1 MKKINLKFDINIKLV
16 FFFIS
21 FIFFIYLLYL
31 SIPSL
36 YDTGRVQKDIS
47 EKLDKDFNLKFSLST
62 DISYRIL
69 PKPHFVI
76 KDCELIQ
83 LKSNIS
89 NRVAEIQ
96 DLKIFIKQ
104 SNFFDKKIYIKNLRI
119 TKANFFLNK
128 PNINFIKNFLDN
140 KFSIHEIKITKSKI
154 FFKDKNDELI
164 FIYSIKDF
172 KSKYQKDNNKNVLTM
187 DGEIFNINNKI
198 NWNKDFDTKKKITK
212 ISAKKIFLNFKNEAQ
227 LKNDEYEYS
236 NILEIQ
242 SNRFKTNYKYNK
254 NNITF
259 FSKKSL
265 IKNTLI
271 DYEGS
276 IDLNPFN
283 FFIDINSKKINL
295 NYFFKNLDLLH
306 EILVSKILFKKNLF
320 GKINLKSDNITK
332 SKIFDNASINI
343 DFQGGTIN
351 LDNTIFTSNNLGV
364 LKIINSKFFINN
376 DNLLFDGVSK
386 LNIKNLNYF
395 YKIFLT
401 PKKHRIDL
409 DSIDFHFEVNPKTG
423 IFKIKKILLYDKEKK
438 LIDNK
443 FSREFLDEK
452 TNNEFSYLNPI
463 QFKNFINDI
472 LINYSYEG

>member
-187 DGEIFNINNKI
+187 DGEIFNINWRYYCI
-198 NWNKDFDTKKKITK
+198 
-212 ISAKKIFLNFKNEAQ
+212 
-227 LKNDEYEYS
+227 
-236 NILEIQ
+236 
-242 SNRFKTNYKYNK
+242 
-254 NNITF
+254 
-259 FSKKSL
+259 
-265 IKNTLI
+265 
-271 DYEGS
+271 
-276 IDLNPFN
+276 
-283 FFIDINSKKINL
+283 
-295 NYFFKNLDLLH
+295 
-306 EILVSKILFKKNLF
+306 
-320 GKINLKSDNITK
+320 
-332 SKIFDNASINI
+332 
-343 DFQGGTIN
+343 
-351 LDNTIFTSNNLGV
+351 
-364 LKIINSKFFINN
+364 
-376 DNLLFDGVSK
+376 
-386 LNIKNLNYF
+386 
-395 YKIFLT
+395 
-401 PKKHRIDL
+401 
-409 DSIDFHFEVNPKTG
+409 
-423 IFKIKKILLYDKEKK
+423 
-438 LIDNK
+438 
-443 FSREFLDEK
+443 
-452 TNNEFSYLNPI
+452 
-463 QFKNFINDI
+463 
-472 LINYSYEG
+472 